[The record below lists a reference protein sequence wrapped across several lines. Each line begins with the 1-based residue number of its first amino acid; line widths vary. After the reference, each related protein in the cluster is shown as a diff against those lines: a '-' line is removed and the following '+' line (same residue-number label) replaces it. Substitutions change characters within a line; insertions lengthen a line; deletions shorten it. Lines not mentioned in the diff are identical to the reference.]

1 MVSFKCSKPFV
12 SSFYPAKCY
21 IRICPYANFMK
32 IETVSQSVFTY
43 VISNDDNKFPQNSS
57 LGIVSVFNG
66 ATRDLAV
73 SNLTVTFLDLQD
85 QCI

>member
-1 MVSFKCSKPFV
+1 
-12 SSFYPAKCY
+12 
-21 IRICPYANFMK
+21 MK

-57 LGIVSVFNG
+57 LGIVSIFNG